1 MNIAAHIALNI
12 GEYISQYLT
21 KKFVIKSSGKVKI
34 KKAPA
39 GFALMTQ
46 RFVENT
52 PSQCATLLGNNTG
65 KEAL

>member
-21 KKFVIKSSGKVKI
+21 KKYVIKSSGKVKI
-34 KKAPA
+34 KKAPE
-39 GFALMTQ
+39 GFALM
-46 RFVENT
+46 T

-65 KEAL
+65 KEDL